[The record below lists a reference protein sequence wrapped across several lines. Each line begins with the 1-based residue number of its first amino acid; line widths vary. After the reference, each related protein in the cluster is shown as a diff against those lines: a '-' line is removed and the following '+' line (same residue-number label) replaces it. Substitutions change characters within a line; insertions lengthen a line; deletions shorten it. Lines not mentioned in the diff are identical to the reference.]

1 MLNDCSRGDTQDYAD
16 LDKLAKRFL
25 KGGNGAAEGEEKVLP
40 SRAYI
45 QEVVE
50 ELKRESR
57 ESVQYVLKPLKMQF

>member
-1 MLNDCSRGDTQDYAD
+1 MLILIRGGDVSSEDQE
-16 LDKLAKRFL
+16 
-25 KGGNGAAEGEEKVLP
+25 NVQ

-45 QEVVE
+45 KEVVE